1 MSGEVLTCNK
11 VNSSCCWVLVLQLEV
26 SLRRFSSLRSRLCQ
40 DPVINM
46 GNMNMRGGLGD
57 LGKEL
62 GERIGSGQEWNYKA
76 GIEVRNGIQHAGIEV
91 GNGIQYAGEGV
102 GNGIKTGL
110 LYISISLS
118 IAFIISSTIKGYCQ
132 RNQQNH
138 QLP

>member
-1 MSGEVLTCNK
+1 
-11 VNSSCCWVLVLQLEV
+11 
-26 SLRRFSSLRSRLCQ
+26 
-40 DPVINM
+40 
-46 GNMNMRGGLGD
+46 MNMRGGLGD

-76 GIEVRNGIQHAGIEV
+76 GIEVRNGIQHAGIEVGNGIQHAGIEV